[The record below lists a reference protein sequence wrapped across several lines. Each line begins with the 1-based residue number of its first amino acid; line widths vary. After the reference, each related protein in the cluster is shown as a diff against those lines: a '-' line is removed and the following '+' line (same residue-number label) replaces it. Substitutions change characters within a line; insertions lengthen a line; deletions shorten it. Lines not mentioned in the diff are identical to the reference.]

1 MKNLLVTVVVATA
14 LVFAINAIPTRRE
27 ANEISCEHDICLNDI
42 FICICGSTLTPD
54 DPCGCPFR
62 CTQCSFEYLPSFNF
76 NFTDQESYAIRQDS
90 IIDLAI
96 FKVYESL
103 SKTAIDYG
111 LERELVFLRIVIV
124 NDKSSDKSMFARMF
138 LRFLCDF
145 SHVNVDIRRP

>member
-76 NFTDQESYAIRQDS
+76 NFTG
-90 IIDLAI
+90 II
-96 FKVYESL
+96 FPE
-103 SKTAIDYG
+103 IDWSN
-111 LERELVFLRIVIV
+111 LVF
-124 NDKSSDKSMFARMF
+124 
-138 LRFLCDF
+138 DF
-145 SHVNVDIRRP
+145 SNLNLNLGKKK